1 MVTVGSV
8 WSRPISARNDS
19 SIASLSRPHPPQT
32 PCSPINSKL
41 WQCRVSARQEQIN
54 LREKGCENLAA
65 SCGLTTSWWFFVV
78 SQFAS

>member
-8 WSRPISARNDS
+8 WSRPISGRNDP
-19 SIASLSRPHPPQT
+19 SIASLNCPHPPQT

-41 WQCRVSARQEQIN
+41 GKCHVSARHEQIHLGEN
-54 LREKGCENLAA
+54 GCENLVA
-65 SCGLTTSWWFFVV
+65 SCGLTASRWLFVV